1 MSDKKET
8 KEDVV
13 KQTPEQELENAK
25 QIIGKALA
33 QYQGTI
39 QDHQT
44 IQQAFNI
51 VVKACEKK

>member
-13 KQTPEQELENAK
+13 KQNPEQELENAK

-33 QYQGTI
+33 QFKGTI